1 MARVLD
7 GMSTQGLDAIT
18 ADEQAVELDA
28 FDYDDVW
35 ALGRRMR
42 EVASARNLPLVI
54 GVVHGEQRAF
64 HAALPGAYPE
74 SDHWLSRKLNTA
86 RRYGR
91 SSMGV
96 LEFFLA
102 TGRDFDTQ
110 SHLPA
115 EKYAAAGGVVPIRVR
130 GVGIVGYVGVSGLP
144 HREDHAFV
152 MEQLRGF
159 AEAG

>member
-1 MARVLD
+1 
-7 GMSTQGLDAIT
+7 MSTPDLEAVT
-18 ADEQAVELDA
+18 ADEQAVRFDT

-35 ALGRRMR
+35 KLGSQMR
-42 EVASARNLPLVI
+42 DAAAAQGLPLVI
-54 GVVHGEQRAF
+54 GIVHGQQRAF

-74 SDHWLSRKLNTA
+74 NDHWLARKLGAA

-91 SSMGV
+91 SSLGV

-110 SHLPA
+110 SRLPA
-115 EKYAAAGGVVPIRVR
+115 DKFAAAGGVVPINVR

-144 HREDHAFV
+144 HRDDHAFV
-152 MEQLRGF
+152 MDQLKAYSRDF
-159 AEAG
+159 

>member
-1 MARVLD
+1 M
-7 GMSTQGLDAIT
+7 TTPGLEAVT
-18 ADEQAVELDA
+18 ADEQAVRFDK
-28 FDYDDVW
+28 FDYDDAW
-35 ALGRRMR
+35 RLGCQMR
-42 EVASARNLPLVI
+42 DIAASRNLPLVI
-54 GVVHGEQRAF
+54 GVTHGQQRAF

-74 SDHWLSRKLNTA
+74 NDQWLSRKLGAA

-110 SHLPA
+110 SRLPA
-115 EKYAAAGGVVPIRVR
+115 ERFAAAGGVVPVQVT

-152 MEQLRGF
+152 MEQLKSF
-159 AEAG
+159 SVST